1 MKSVAL
7 TTPSQSEPPTPFQSP
22 FKWSS
27 SGKSEQG
34 GSIDSFTYRR
44 SPSPSRLLLSGRFLG
59 RVSKEAA
66 LFVVKAVMVPV
77 QGGTLNPRKGPVSH
91 GGTAAPVLGEH
102 CPSKPLGPSQ
112 DNRSTIVTYRKK
124 EVSFNLHTYQVTY
137 GNPTLKN
144 FLKIG
149 HPGFVLQIFSGAPPH
164 GNLHSF
170 YIHSPIKKLKHQ
182 TVSLLL
188 IPCSGVSK
196 LTDGSY
202 IRLRHPLD

>member
-34 GSIDSFTYRR
+34 VSIDFFTYRR
-44 SPSPSRLLLSGRFLG
+44 SPSPSRLLLSGRFLR
-59 RVSKEAA
+59 RVSKETA

-144 FLKIG
+144 FFKNR
-149 HPGFVLQIFSGAPPH
+149 PSWVCAPDFLWGTPSWQPPFI
-164 GNLHSF
+164 LHSLTNQK
-170 YIHSPIKKLKHQ
+170 IKTPDRQ
-182 TVSLLL
+182 PFT
-188 IPCSGVSK
+188 
-196 LTDGSY
+196 
-202 IRLRHPLD
+202 HPMFWGE

>member
-1 MKSVAL
+1 M
-7 TTPSQSEPPTPFQSP
+7 
-22 FKWSS
+22 
-27 SGKSEQG
+27 
-34 GSIDSFTYRR
+34 
-44 SPSPSRLLLSGRFLG
+44 
-59 RVSKEAA
+59 
-66 LFVVKAVMVPV
+66 FVVKAVMVPV